1 MRVAGSKHQVGYKA
15 DLNRQMNKIID
26 IRDREGLDYGLI
38 YSEDELEQLTREPNV
53 PAYQWLPFANQQYH
67 ELSEKYDNQGNMKW
81 TETNIY
87 QNSCFLSFFML
98 DKIKSVCFL
107 ASKKSDY
114 VFLSLIKLNHIFLI
128 FNNSLQKN

>member
-67 ELSEKYDNQGNMKW
+67 ELIEKYDNQGNMKW
-81 TETNIY
+81 TETNI
-87 QNSCFLSFFML
+87 
-98 DKIKSVCFL
+98 
-107 ASKKSDY
+107 
-114 VFLSLIKLNHIFLI
+114 
-128 FNNSLQKN
+128 